1 MECIARC
8 FVYDFLRGGKF
19 GIASR
24 VAQHLVP
31 FWAKQNV
38 PAQEFKSFISTKMT
52 SKASSMGFFD
62 NGFPQRTLRNV

>member
-1 MECIARC
+1 MESIARC

-24 VAQHLVP
+24 VAQHLTP

-38 PAQEFKSFISTKMT
+38 PAQELKFYLYQNGQQ
-52 SKASSMGFFD
+52 GFLH
-62 NGFPQRTLRNV
+62 GLL